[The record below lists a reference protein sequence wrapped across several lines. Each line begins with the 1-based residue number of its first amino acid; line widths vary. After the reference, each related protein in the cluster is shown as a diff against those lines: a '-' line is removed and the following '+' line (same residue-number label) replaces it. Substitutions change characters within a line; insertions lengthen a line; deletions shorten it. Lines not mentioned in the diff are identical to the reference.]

1 MDIRRLKRNPA
12 AVHAD
17 WVKLDDGRIIT
28 KKGCKIMI
36 PARFEER
43 GLAYLGVENYIC
55 AMMTIVMET
64 GEYGISATN
73 AMMNIDPTDTER
85 VTIEG
90 SDHLVFTFMPGS
102 TVVKT
107 SALVKDATLVGK
119 IFAEMVSMGNLPWYY
134 NYSDSGAIFR
144 SSGKYAGSGVGEN
157 TENVEMLMSL
167 IGRSAE
173 DKTVYYRSTLNDQG
187 KSSTGLAIVGLRD
200 VVYAPSNTVNR
211 LAGSYLDVGIVA
223 SLNNPTERMESTERV
238 LR

>member
-90 SDHLVFTFMPGS
+90 S
-102 TVVKT
+102 
-107 SALVKDATLVGK
+107 DATLVGK